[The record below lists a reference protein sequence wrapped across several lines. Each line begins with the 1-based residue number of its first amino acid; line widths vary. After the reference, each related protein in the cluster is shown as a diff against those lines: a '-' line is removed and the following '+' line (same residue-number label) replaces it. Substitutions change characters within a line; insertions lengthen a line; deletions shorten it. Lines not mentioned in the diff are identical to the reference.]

1 MKFNKDLLSA
11 IENNNEGEI
20 IRSFKPL
27 VNKLTS
33 NNTIVSTDDQQQEL
47 NIEIMEIYRSSR
59 DKLERDFVSYLNKL
73 NIFEY

>member
-33 NNTIVSTDDQQQEL
+33 NNTIVSTDDLQQEL